1 MKVWIDKQGGT
12 HYHKEGCKMTQD
24 PKFHY
29 EAIEHKVRRL
39 GMPYHKEYGR
49 IMVDKKL
56 YYPCPICF
64 RDSSRIEQIGLDG
77 KARVDIINYYNP
89 PIKNKKD

>member
-12 HYHKEGCKMTQD
+12 HYHKADCKMIEK
-24 PKFHY
+24 PYHY
-29 EAIEHKVRRL
+29 EEIEHKVRRL

-56 YYPCPICF
+56 YYPCPMCF
-64 RDSSRIEQIGLDG
+64 GYGE
-77 KARVDIINYYNP
+77 
-89 PIKNKKD
+89 KK